1 MKKTGKIVFA
11 VVTVV
16 YFVFVFVCAAQPRKY
31 GLAPFIAIGTAL
43 YLAYIVYFLYRYF
56 AARKKARQTRLDL
69 RGATMSGT
77 LKHVSGLPLAK
88 GLTVEMFY
96 GPDKIVF
103 KKDGQEISVA
113 RDKVT
118 GIDFV
123 TGDGSGRK
131 ALAGAASGKY
141 VAGGAGAAVG
151 ALAAIDTYL
160 IISYTS
166 EGKNKS
172 VKLDAAGSGL
182 FPSKVAKDFQ
192 KTYRPK
198 REKIDL

>member
-11 VVTVV
+11 AVTVV
-16 YFVFVFVCAAQPRKY
+16 YFIFVFVCAAQPRGY

-43 YLAYIVYFLYRYF
+43 YLAYIAFFLYRYF
-56 AARKKARQTRLDL
+56 SARKKAQKTRLEINK
-69 RGATMSGT
+69 ATMSGT
-77 LKHVSGLPLAK
+77 LKHVSGLPIAK

-96 GPDKIVF
+96 GPEKITF
-103 KKDGQEISVA
+103 KKDGQEISIA

-118 GIDFV
+118 GVDLV
-123 TGDGSGRK
+123 LGDGSGRK
-131 ALAGAASGKY
+131 AIAGAASGKY

-151 ALAAIDTYL
+151 AMAAIDTYL
-160 IISYTS
+160 VISYTS

-172 VKLDAAGSGL
+172 VKLDASAGGL
-182 FPSKVAKDFQ
+182 FPSKVAKDFK

-198 REKIDL
+198 RTKIEL

>member
-16 YFVFVFVCAAQPRKY
+16 YFIFVFVCAAQPREY

-43 YLAYIVYFLYRYF
+43 YLAYIIYFLYRYF
-56 AARKKARQTRLDL
+56 STRKKAQQTRLDL

-96 GPDKIVF
+96 GPERITF
-103 KKDGQEISVA
+103 KKDGQEINIA
-113 RDKVT
+113 REKVT
-118 GIDFV
+118 GIDLV
-123 TGDGSGRK
+123 LGDGSGRK
-131 ALAGAASGKY
+131 AFAGAASGKY

-166 EGKNKS
+166 EGQKKS
-172 VKLDAAGSGL
+172 VKLDASAGGL
-182 FPSKVAKDFQ
+182 FPSKVEKDFK

-198 REKIDL
+198 REKIEL

>member
-11 VVTVV
+11 AVTAA
-16 YFVFVFVCAAQPRKY
+16 YFIFVFICGAQPRKY
-31 GLAPFIAIGTAL
+31 GLAPFIAIGTVL
-43 YLAYIVYFLYRYF
+43 YLAYIGYFLYRYF
-56 AARKKARQTRLDL
+56 SARKKAQQARLDL

-88 GLTVEMFY
+88 GLVVEMFY

-160 IISYTS
+160 VISYTS
-166 EGKNKS
+166 DGQNKS

-192 KTYRPK
+192 KTHRVK
-198 REKIDL
+198 RTKIEL

>member
-1 MKKTGKIVFA
+1 MGDYIM
-11 VVTVV
+11 
-16 YFVFVFVCAAQPRKY
+16 AA
-31 GLAPFIAIGTAL
+31 AIIILFCGG
-43 YLAYIVYFLYRYF
+43 LAYISYRGYKKSKRAKRAKEAT
-56 AARKKARQTRLDL
+56 AARL
-69 RGATMSGT
+69 GATMSGT

-88 GLTVEMFY
+88 GLMVEMFY

-166 EGKNKS
+166 DGQNKS

-192 KTYRPK
+192 KTHRAK
-198 REKIDL
+198 RTKIEL

>member
-1 MKKTGKIVFA
+1 MGDYIM
-11 VVTVV
+11 
-16 YFVFVFVCAAQPRKY
+16 AA
-31 GLAPFIAIGTAL
+31 AIIILFCGG
-43 YLAYIVYFLYRYF
+43 LAYISYRGYKKSKRAKRAKEAT
-56 AARKKARQTRLDL
+56 AARL
-69 RGATMSGT
+69 GATMSWT
-77 LKHVSGLPLAK
+77 LKHVSGLPLAN
-88 GLTVEMFY
+88 GLMVEMFY

-113 RDKVT
+113 RYKVT

-160 IISYTS
+160 VISYTS
-166 EGKNKS
+166 DGQNKS

-192 KTYRPK
+192 KTHRVK
-198 REKIDL
+198 RTKIEL

>member
-1 MKKTGKIVFA
+1 MGDYIL
-11 VVTVV
+11 
-16 YFVFVFVCAAQPRKY
+16 AA
-31 GLAPFIAIGTAL
+31 AIIILFCGG
-43 YLAYIVYFLYRYF
+43 LAYISYRGH
-56 AARKKARQTRLDL
+56 KKSKRAKRAKEATATRL
-69 RGATMSGT
+69 GATMSGT

-96 GPDKIVF
+96 GPEKITF
-103 KKDGQEISVA
+103 KKDGQEINIA
-113 RDKVT
+113 REKVT
-118 GIDFV
+118 GIDLV
-123 TGDGSGRK
+123 LGDDSGRK
-131 ALAGAASGKY
+131 AFAGAASGKY
-141 VAGGAGAAVG
+141 VAGGTGAAVG

-166 EGKNKS
+166 AGQKKS
-172 VKLDAAGSGL
+172 VKLDASAGGL

>member
-1 MKKTGKIVFA
+1 MGDYIM
-11 VVTVV
+11 
-16 YFVFVFVCAAQPRKY
+16 AA
-31 GLAPFIAIGTAL
+31 AIIILFCGG
-43 YLAYIVYFLYRYF
+43 LAYISYRGYKKSK
-56 AARKKARQTRLDL
+56 AAKRAKAATANRL
-69 RGATMSGT
+69 GATMSGT

-88 GLTVEMFY
+88 GLAVEMFY

-103 KKDGQEISVA
+103 RKDGQEISIA

-131 ALAGAASGKY
+131 AFAGAASGKY

-166 EGKNKS
+166 EGRSKS
-172 VKLDAAGSGL
+172 IKLDAAGSGL

-192 KTYRPK
+192 KTHHPK
-198 REKIDL
+198 RTKIEL

>member
-11 VVTVV
+11 AVTAA
-16 YFVFVFVCAAQPRKY
+16 YFVFVFIFGAQPRKY
-31 GLAPFIAIGTAL
+31 GLAPFIAIGTVL
-43 YLAYIVYFLYRYF
+43 YLAYIGYFLYRYF
-56 AARKKARQTRLDL
+56 SARKKAQQARLDL

-88 GLTVEMFY
+88 GLMVEMFY

-160 IISYTS
+160 VISYTS
-166 EGKNKS
+166 DGQNKS
-172 VKLDAAGSGL
+172 VKLDAAGSGM

-192 KTYRPK
+192 KTHRAK
-198 REKIDL
+198 RTKIEL